1 MDLKK
6 FAGMMPEVS
15 EVSLLPEQKAGVT
28 LLHVAA
34 FNGQQKIVEGLLKG
48 STSVDTRDQEMMTPL
63 HWAAIG
69 GHLQICEAFIKHG
82 AEVNA
87 KDQIHV
93 CFHSQ
98 HEKTPLQWAVEL
110 NHSEVCEILQ
120 QNGAQG

>member
-6 FAGMMPEVS
+6 FAGMMPETLPDRS
-15 EVSLLPEQKAGVT
+15 ELSLLPEQILGVT

-34 FNGQQKIVEGLLKG
+34 FNGQQKAVEGLLKG
-48 STSVDTRDQEMMTPL
+48 STSVDIRDQEMMTPL

-69 GHLQICEAFIKHG
+69 GHPQICEAFIKHG

-87 KDQIHV
+87 KD
-93 CFHSQ
+93 Q